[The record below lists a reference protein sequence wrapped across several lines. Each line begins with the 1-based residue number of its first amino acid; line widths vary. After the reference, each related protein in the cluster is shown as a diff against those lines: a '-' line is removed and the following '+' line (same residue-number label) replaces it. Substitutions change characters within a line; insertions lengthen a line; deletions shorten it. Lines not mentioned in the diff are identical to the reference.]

1 MKEVQDA
8 GPKRLKELSRTHD
21 GARRLVKDAARFA
34 AGLNLKQ
41 GLRYYG
47 DGQSESVPNWTVLR
61 KLFSRQRFMVNGGNY
76 VTVESTLCCSLGF
89 AVCDADGAPLLVKGE
104 GITAESLA
112 EARAARNKLVADRSD
127 YVADLVKADAV
138 RDVARAARAA
148 GASPKPMMRA
158 PGGPR
163 ANKTFPATV
172 VAALEDPDDA
182 ITWDVEES
190 CIVIR
195 DKKALLGLLERH
207 GWTRT
212 VNEFTKQLGGNY
224 GFVHSKVPFLR
235 HDKWT
240 NPDVVRVDAIAG
252 METVKAKK
260 KRKAKGTGPATAPKR
275 TRVGDAS

>member
-1 MKEVQDA
+1 M
-8 GPKRLKELSRTHD
+8 
-21 GARRLVKDAARFA
+21 
-34 AGLNLKQ
+34 
-41 GLRYYG
+41 
-47 DGQSESVPNWTVLR
+47 
-61 KLFSRQRFMVNGGNY
+61 
-76 VTVESTLCCSLGF
+76 
-89 AVCDADGAPLLVKGE
+89 
-104 GITAESLA
+104 
-112 EARAARNKLVADRSD
+112 
-127 YVADLVKADAV
+127 
-138 RDVARAARAA
+138 
-148 GASPKPMMRA
+148 
-158 PGGPR
+158 
-163 ANKTFPATV
+163 
-172 VAALEDPDDA
+172 
-182 ITWDVEES
+182 
-190 CIVIR
+190 IR

>member
-1 MKEVQDA
+1 M
-8 GPKRLKELSRTHD
+8 
-21 GARRLVKDAARFA
+21 
-34 AGLNLKQ
+34 
-41 GLRYYG
+41 
-47 DGQSESVPNWTVLR
+47 
-61 KLFSRQRFMVNGGNY
+61 
-76 VTVESTLCCSLGF
+76 
-89 AVCDADGAPLLVKGE
+89 
-104 GITAESLA
+104 
-112 EARAARNKLVADRSD
+112 
-127 YVADLVKADAV
+127 

-195 DKKALLGLLERH
+195 DKKGLLGLLERH

-240 NPDVVRVDAIAG
+240 NPDVASVDAIPG
-252 METVKAKK
+252 MKMKK
-260 KRKAKGTGPATAPKR
+260 RKRKAKGTGPATAPKR
-275 TRVGDAS
+275 ARADAS